1 MSDQEE
7 PLEYGLISD
16 IPNSKARYERLVQFH
31 WQFYSHL
38 AYLRNQIYD
47 SLKNAL
53 RERTT
58 AFQFSG
64 WQRAVK
70 YKYSLNPLSTRGSL
84 SDPGGRFNIGAID
97 TTRYAPFPALY
108 LASDKGTALA
118 ELLGRDGGGD
128 SLTPEELALTKA
140 ESVAAISVSGKLESV
155 LDVRERSNLLSFVNL
170 IRDFKP
176 PKALITQA
184 RKLGLPTLRLVRTVG
199 QLTKEL
205 RTANWRNWPMLFDA
219 PSPSQI
225 FGRIVL
231 DAGIEGILYSSVLTE
246 KACLAL
252 YPQNFQS
259 SPSFVELDDPLPA
272 ENVPA
277 RIDAAT
283 FRNFL

>member
-7 PLEYGLISD
+7 PLEHGLISD
-16 IPNSKARYERLVQFH
+16 IPTSKARYEQLLQFH

-38 AYLRNQIYD
+38 AYLRNQIYE
-47 SLKNAL
+47 SLRNAL

-58 AFQFSG
+58 SFEFSR

-70 YKYSLNPLSTRGSL
+70 YKYSLNPLSTQGSL
-84 SDPGGRFNIGAID
+84 SDPGGRFNIGTID
-97 TTRYAPFPALY
+97 TTRYPPFSALY

-118 ELLGRDGGGD
+118 ELLGRDGGGG

-140 ESVAAISVSGKLESV
+140 ESVAAVSVSGILESA
-155 LDVRERSNLLSFVNL
+155 LDIRERNSLVSFVNL
-170 IRDFKP
+170 IRDFKL
-176 PKALITQA
+176 PKTLITQA
-184 RKLGLPTLRLVRTVG
+184 RKLGLPTLWLIRTVG

-205 RTANWRNWPMLFDA
+205 RRADWRSWPMRFDV

-231 DAGIEGILYSSVLTE
+231 EAGIEGILYSSVLTE

-252 YPQNFQS
+252 YPQNFQN
-259 SPSFVELDDPLPA
+259 SPSYVELDDPLPA
-272 ENVPA
+272 ENIPG